1 MFHTPLYGLRADCRQ
16 SAGRARWPAHPGYRQ
31 NRPQKA
37 PHGDRQDSK
46 AFLSQPSFLSRL
58 GRLVTFRRG
67 GFALARISSDHC
79 QQMCRMQISD
89 RWVGKNCEICGLG
102 RSPGFCQERVAA
114 WVRARPNSVRRSDW
128 NGSLIRAV
136 PRLRSVLS
144 IVATDLFAWIPTAL
158 TLNPQPNCAQLCPCL
173 QRLSVLV
180 WSVRAPGWP
189 KKSFL
194 GWGSSRRTR

>member
-1 MFHTPLYGLRADCRQ
+1 MQSLLGNPRRSAPRVFRRHRNPLLDPRVLAAASAGVPAVPGSAARFLPGRLSGRQSRMLWLRNAHRSVCRTLPLARMFHTPLYGLRADCRQ

-89 RWVGKNCEICGLG
+89 RWVGKNCEICGLAG
-102 RSPGFCQERVAA
+102 
-114 WVRARPNSVRRSDW
+114 
-128 NGSLIRAV
+128 
-136 PRLRSVLS
+136 
-144 IVATDLFAWIPTAL
+144 
-158 TLNPQPNCAQLCPCL
+158 
-173 QRLSVLV
+173 
-180 WSVRAPGWP
+180 
-189 KKSFL
+189 K
-194 GWGSSRRTR
+194 

>member
-1 MFHTPLYGLRADCRQ
+1 MIAMRALAGLQHQFELFALVIAAHRVGQTGFDRLPKRSAFRHFGCGSAALARMFHTPLYGLRADCRQ

-102 RSPGFCQERVAA
+102 AYRYRTTMRSDPPSAGKRVFGGIAIPRHSPGH
-114 WVRARPNSVRRSDW
+114 W
-128 NGSLIRAV
+128 NASLSRHIWLRHQ
-136 PRLRSVLS
+136 PR
-144 IVATDLFAWIPTAL
+144 
-158 TLNPQPNCAQLCPCL
+158 
-173 QRLSVLV
+173 
-180 WSVRAPGWP
+180 
-189 KKSFL
+189 
-194 GWGSSRRTR
+194 

>member
-89 RWVGKNCEICGLG
+89 RWVGKNCEICGL
-102 RSPGFCQERVAA
+102 AA
-114 WVRARPNSVRRSDW
+114 ISQSHAVGAILTRGSAGGPVQCCRARSSN
-128 NGSLIRAV
+128 RAV
-136 PRLRSVLS
+136 VGKSASSGDPAPHRRHASGYV
-144 IVATDLFAWIPTAL
+144 
-158 TLNPQPNCAQLCPCL
+158 TLVNAAQQACLCHA
-173 QRLSVLV
+173 SD
-180 WSVRAPGWP
+180 
-189 KKSFL
+189 
-194 GWGSSRRTR
+194 